1 MTLLSKIFLYR
12 KWSFLLLHHSTFLR
26 YLDRGVVSLSRMII
40 DRDLVVLFPIILTSL
55 AVISRTSSFL
65 KNEMARSSVEA
76 SSVSWCCSWDWCT
89 AILPGGFRES
99 GKSSE
104 FGQWSA
110 CKQKQSIKIKTD
122 FAFLRSH
129 VVYFS
134 PMTFGFVLVCLFV
147 LVLLIVFCRLSS
159 FFCVL
164 NVTVH
169 IVCWSCT
176 TFFNLNTEKLQNHE
190 YIWLTFN

>member
-1 MTLLSKIFLYR
+1 
-12 KWSFLLLHHSTFLR
+12 
-26 YLDRGVVSLSRMII
+26 MII

-159 FFCVL
+159 FFLCVKCDCPYCML
-164 NVTVH
+164 ELYDIFQPRIWIQRNYK
-169 IVCWSCT
+169 IAN
-176 TFFNLNTEKLQNHE
+176 TFGWRSTRIDKPDWVSHKKKLKVQVNRK
-190 YIWLTFN
+190 TFCRT